1 MSNGQN
7 NKNPPRDPQPG
18 PSPSLLGQ
26 VKRYWKENLP
36 ISYAEMKPGEL
47 EKLVQSA
54 EEQIGLMVS
63 QGLSVSG
70 AHEMVYPGL
79 FPEPESEMDEEDQG
93 RP

>member
-7 NKNPPRDPQPG
+7 SKNPPHDSQPG

-36 ISYAEMKPGEL
+36 MAYAELKSGEL

-54 EEQIGLMVS
+54 EEQIGLMIS

-70 AHEMVYPGL
+70 AREMVYPSL
-79 FPEPESEMDEEDQG
+79 FPEPQGEMDEED
-93 RP
+93 